1 MRGAPEDVNG
11 MEEWL
16 YFTFKTK
23 SDERTLRYGVRFPV
37 DSQLY
42 DFLHKESK
50 QAQDIFCQTN
60 TVLIQYFDYGLFIT
74 GHFVQIRRAFDELV
88 TSRVLPRTSFTDRAF
103 TTLDYL
109 SMYGFNEFKR
119 GVVINANTSTAMA
132 IPTQRPLEDEEFMT
146 PPLKRTRLSEFE
158 DITGAVEPT
167 TQTAAQ
173 PAAQQ
178 TAQPQQ
184 IPWPQ
189 QMQGPQHQYPGQQ
202 QNEGQEQ
209 QPLQQQHPGAQQ
221 QPGSQ
226 LPPWLQ

>member
-1 MRGAPEDVNG
+1 MAYACPLTVNF
-11 MEEWL
+11 MIS
-16 YFTFKTK
+16 YTK
-23 SDERTLRYGVRFPV
+23 KV
-37 DSQLY
+37 
-42 DFLHKESK
+42 SK
-50 QAQDIFCQTN
+50 HWDIFCQTN

-88 TSRVLPRTSFTDRAF
+88 NSRVLPGTSFTDRAF

-119 GVVINANTSTAMA
+119 GVVINANTSTATA
-132 IPTQRPLEDEEFMT
+132 RPTQRPLEDEDFMT
-146 PPLKRTRLSEFE
+146 PPLKRTRVSEFE
-158 DITGAVEPT
+158 DITGAAEPT
-167 TQTAAQ
+167 TQTAVQ

-189 QMQGPQHQYPGQQ
+189 QVQGPQHQYSEQQ
-202 QNEGQEQ
+202 QNEGQQE
-209 QPLQQQHPGAQQ
+209 QPLQQQQSDAQQ